1 MQEIKFIEQDTTN
14 AVSLVASSSLAGNV
28 TLTLPVNDGDANQL
42 LATDGSGNLSF
53 ISATVVSGAGLS
65 NVSDDSTLVLVVI

>member
-1 MQEIKFIEQDTTN
+1 M
-14 AVSLVASSSLAGNV
+14 AGNV

-53 ISATVVSGAGLS
+53 ISATAASGAGLS
-65 NVSDDSTLVLVVI
+65 NVSDDSTPSLGGDLDVETSSIVSASNRNIAITPNG